1 MIRRFFGEIQVGG
14 MGGLGF
20 KVVLVWVAGAVVV
33 FTSVRDLLR
42 KAELIVQSGNAPKSA
57 HFSLIISR

>member
-1 MIRRFFGEIQVGG
+1 MKFKLVDRGE
-14 MGGLGF
+14 LGF
-20 KVVLVWVAGAVVV
+20 EVVLVRVAGLAMA
-33 FTSVRDLLR
+33 FWNVRGLLR